1 MNWLGLSLR
10 SFMGIVVGAV
20 VGSLIFLWLCP
31 SVLVV
36 GACTGLGCALVAE
49 DRSGFRGISV
59 ATVAA
64 WTGAALDAHRV
75 GVSTFQISS
84 VMTGLRL
91 VTHLGSIALAFVAGT
106 MSLRHSKTRV
116 AGT

>member
-10 SFMGIVVGAV
+10 SFLGIVIGAV
-20 VGSLIFLWLCP
+20 VGSLIFLWFCP

-36 GACTGLGCALVAE
+36 GACTGLGCALLAE
-49 DRSGFRGISV
+49 DRSVFRGISV
-59 ATVAA
+59 ATAAA
-64 WTGAALDAHRV
+64 WTAAALDAHRS

-91 VTHLGSIALAFVAGT
+91 LTHLGSIALAFAAGT
-106 MSLRHSKTRV
+106 LSLRHTKTRV